1 MLPKKY
7 ISELDKLIG
16 IAANY
21 RDGTLSRSLFM
32 DVIFSLPEI
41 DRKMELCENY
51 ITDKGVYLV
60 SGDDEVE
67 DVKEEGVY
75 TELIKPYDTT
85 KIDISPKPLSLDMIL
100 ARLENDEID
109 LMPDFQRK
117 GGLWKGIQ
125 KSQLIESLLLRIP
138 LPAFYFD
145 GSSNNRWI
153 VIDGLQR
160 LTALKEFFVDK
171 TLKLSGLEF
180 LTDLNGIDVEDM
192 PRAYMRRMKETQIIT
207 YIINPGAPVN

>member
-1 MLPKKY
+1 MLSEKY
-7 ISELDKLIG
+7 IKELDKLIG
-16 IAANY
+16 IATNY
-21 RDGTLSRSLFM
+21 RDGTLNRSLFM

-41 DRKMELCENY
+41 DRKMEACENY
-51 ITDKGVYLV
+51 ITDRGVQLV
-60 SGDDEVE
+60 SGDDDVE
-67 DVKEEGVY
+67 DVKEEGDY
-75 TELIKPYDTT
+75 AELIKPYDTT

-117 GGLWKGIQ
+117 GGLWTGIQ

-145 GSSNNRWI
+145 GSNNNRWI

-160 LTALKEFFVDK
+160 LTALKEFFIDK
-171 TLKLSGLEF
+171 TIKLSGLEF
-180 LTDLNGIDVEDM
+180 LTESLL
-192 PRAYMRRMKETQIIT
+192 
-207 YIINPGAPVN
+207 YIRVC